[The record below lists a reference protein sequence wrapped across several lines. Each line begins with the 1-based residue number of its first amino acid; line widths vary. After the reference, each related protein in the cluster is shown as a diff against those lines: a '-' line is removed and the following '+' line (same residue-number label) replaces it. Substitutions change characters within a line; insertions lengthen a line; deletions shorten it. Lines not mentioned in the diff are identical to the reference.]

1 MISIIQPQAWY
12 EILLFISN
20 LYLDYVIFTSPIFNV
35 DILIKLSL
43 YYYCP
48 MTFKLFYYDI
58 TEILLKVALNTIKP
72 TNNQLNYFRGRISLF
87 NIASLYSFFD
97 WDFYASLCIESR
109 IYVVL
114 IWNPTYCKYN
124 VLLSL
129 CVKLDSLL
137 CFFTFIILSYFLT
150 IWVTCHIRGS
160 NCWSSLSTWIHPW
173 FLVGSV
179 LLVFL
184 VFCVVLHFCVLFVFV
199 LCLVCPMLPLSLDYP
214 FSLMF
219 VY

>member
-1 MISIIQPQAWY
+1 
-12 EILLFISN
+12 
-20 LYLDYVIFTSPIFNV
+20 
-35 DILIKLSL
+35 
-43 YYYCP
+43 
-48 MTFKLFYYDI
+48 
-58 TEILLKVALNTIKP
+58 
-72 TNNQLNYFRGRISLF
+72 
-87 NIASLYSFFD
+87 
-97 WDFYASLCIESR
+97 
-109 IYVVL
+109 L